1 MKDEVEL
8 RDSLLHFTTVVK
20 LRLFVFDMAK
30 INKKNIE
37 EKKKNAAGK
46 YNLKEFPVNVSR
58 MSEKEHKFY
67 TKSDVIIVKN
77 LSVKITNNTM
87 KVGSSK
93 QKCDD
98 NGTFNITLRNGLS
111 DIVLEHCEV
120 KPKISTVAASEK
132 PSRKLVAKTLN
143 NHINTAEHREVMP
156 KISTVAALE
165 KPTPELVAKT
175 LNDHI
180 NDAWKSCKK
189 NFLDSNLAV
198 NVDDIVM
205 ARMKT
210 YSAWPG
216 KILTLATNKK
226 RASIHFFGTNNRGS
240 VDVKEIVPFEYSHDA
255 IKLLLLRKRGPFH
268 KGVLEIETILGV
280 PPNLSLLKEIESLK

>member
-1 MKDEVEL
+1 
-8 RDSLLHFTTVVK
+8 
-20 LRLFVFDMAK
+20 MAK

-37 EKKKNAAGK
+37 KKKKNAAEK
-46 YNLKEFPVNVSR
+46 YNLKEFSVNLSR
-58 MSEKEHKFY
+58 MSEKEHQFY

-77 LSVKITNNTM
+77 WSVKITNNTL
-87 KVGSSK
+87 KVGSSR

-98 NGTFNITLRNGLS
+98 NGTFNITLRDRLS

-120 KPKISTVAASEK
+120 VPKIPTVTALEK
-132 PSRKLVAKTLN
+132 PSRKLVAKTIN
-143 NHINTAEHREVMP
+143 NHRNAAEHREEMQQSTVMS
-156 KISTVAALE
+156 KVSTVAALE
-165 KPTPELVAKT
+165 KSTPKLVAKT

-198 NVDDIVM
+198 NVNDIVM
-205 ARMKT
+205 AKMKS

-216 KILTLATNKK
+216 QILTLATNKK

-255 IKLLLLRKRGPFH
+255 IKLLLLRKTGPFH